1 MDVDNPY
8 GEVISTY
15 TDGDALEDGFL
26 VPLNK
31 RDRVT
36 RALFDW
42 LCSALPEG
50 PKPPSNWPVEIM
62 RWFGDK
68 SPEMRAAALAG
79 GLIGTFGRRARE
91 VYDNNEDGGIWK
103 AGVRL
108 DSDGRLASLHPL
120 PDIAGAPERWLWL
133 LPNENGGLTL
143 MLPEDY

>member
-79 GLIGTFGRRARE
+79 GLIGTFGRRA
-91 VYDNNEDGGIWK
+91 
-103 AGVRL
+103 A
-108 DSDGRLASLHPL
+108 LHPL